1 MKAYRKAIVPLFC
14 LLLAVVVACGSD
26 GTYMRQQLAELQ
38 DKNLADSLLT
48 NDSLALNL
56 CEYFDNHGTSNEKML
71 AHYLLGRTY
80 ADMGEAPRALDCYYD
95 AISLADTTAADC
107 DYHTLIGVYGQ
118 MSVIFHQQNLPQD
131 EIQAIKQYAYYTLL
145 LGDTINHII
154 YQSQLIAPYYL
165 LDEKDTV
172 LQIIEDVNQQL
183 EQRGCTEFPPLN
195 LGTAAY
201 IYTERGDLEKASE
214 MLDKYESIDGMI
226 DENHNIAAGWES
238 YYWIKGL
245 YELKIENIDS
255 AEYYF
260 RKALPVN
267 DIEVR
272 FNAYKGL
279 LKVYQLRQNIDS
291 IANYSLLYENS
302 LDSLHNRMR
311 TDAISQSAALY
322 GYTRSEKLI
331 EQETQKRRE
340 AWYWFF
346 GLLVCGLLATGFGV
360 LRYHNNQKEKR
371 LIINQLRV
379 AIATSKAEQQHVKTE
394 LENLKSKKYEEVI
407 DKMEKKERILN
418 QHIAELQQK
427 IGRFNDTNLENNF
440 ESFWNSQI
448 VGVFAKKSQFTK
460 EHPIPNKA
468 EWSLLVYQLK
478 RDMPLFYRFLFDGKK
493 LSTLELHTC
502 ILVLLD
508 YDEGVIA
515 GLTESSSSAISIA
528 KGRANMKMFNEKGAI
543 TLKYNL
549 KKLI

>member
-255 AEYYF
+255 AEHYF
-260 RKALPVN
+260 RKAIQYGDFQTVTY
-267 DIEVR
+267 
-272 FNAYKGL
+272 AYNGM
-279 LKVYQLRQNIDS
+279 LRVFQQKRNLDS
-291 IANYSLLYENS
+291 IVHYSFQYEEA
-302 LDSLHNRMR
+302 LEVLQDHMR
-311 TDAISQSAALY
+311 TDAIHQAVKLY
-322 GYTRSEKLI
+322 NYSRSEKIAEQEAYRRRVAWSWLIGIVVLGLFLGLISYYYYRKEKKEKRQIIVELRTAIATTRSEK
-331 EQETQKRRE
+331 
-340 AWYWFF
+340 
-346 GLLVCGLLATGFGV
+346 
-360 LRYHNNQKEKR
+360 
-371 LIINQLRV
+371 
-379 AIATSKAEQQHVKTE
+379 QQVERE
-394 LENLKSKKYEEVI
+394 LEILKSKNYESLI
-407 DKMEKKERILN
+407 DEKEHKACDLENRIVELEQEIGIYKAASQQNHFEDFKNSSIVNVFEKKSL
-418 QHIAELQQK
+418 
-427 IGRFNDTNLENNF
+427 
-440 ESFWNSQI
+440 
-448 VGVFAKKSQFTK
+448 FTK
-460 EHPIPNKA
+460 EHPLPNKS
-468 EWSLLVYQLK
+468 EWGVLLRQFK
-478 RDMPLFYRFLFDGKK
+478 KDMPAAYQFFAKGNP
-493 LSTLELHTC
+493 LSQLELYTC
-502 ILVLLD
+502 ILLLLD
-508 YDEGVIA
+508 YEEGVIA
-515 GLTESSSSAISIA
+515 GLTKSSSSTVSIA
-528 KGRANMKMFNEKGAI
+528 KRRANQKLFNEKSA
-543 TLKYNL
+543 TLLRYNL
-549 KKLI
+549 KRII

>member
-154 YQSQLIAPYYL
+154 YQSQLIAPYYI

-183 EQRGCTEFPPLN
+183 EQRGCTDFPPLN

-238 YYWIKGL
+238 YYWIKGF
-245 YELKIENIDS
+245 YELKIDNVDS

-346 GLLVCGLLATGFGV
+346 GLLVCGLLA
-360 LRYHNNQKEKR
+360 
-371 LIINQLRV
+371 
-379 AIATSKAEQQHVKTE
+379 
-394 LENLKSKKYEEVI
+394 
-407 DKMEKKERILN
+407 
-418 QHIAELQQK
+418 
-427 IGRFNDTNLENNF
+427 
-440 ESFWNSQI
+440 
-448 VGVFAKKSQFTK
+448 GVFAFWLYKNSQ
-460 EHPIPNKA
+460 
-468 EWSLLVYQLK
+468 
-478 RDMPLFYRFLFDGKK
+478 
-493 LSTLELHTC
+493 
-502 ILVLLD
+502 
-508 YDEGVIA
+508 
-515 GLTESSSSAISIA
+515 
-528 KGRANMKMFNEKGAI
+528 NEKRRLAERIQLLRGYAVNKNLYDSPVANHFRQLLKANPYHQPDAKDWKELTTLIETEIPGFRKALSNETYTPSDIEYDVCMLIKIQIPLSDIARLKHCVPSYI
-543 TLKYNL
+543 TQIRKNVYKNL
-549 KKLI
+549 FSKKGSANELDEYIMQLC